1 MSVVIAV
8 KEGNRVWFGADTQS
22 TCDTDKY
29 NHLSCVD
36 YKVNKLENG
45 MVLSWTGAT
54 AMKQFIFAH
63 DEWFTPDE
71 KGRLTK
77 KHIVTKI
84 IPQIYQALDEEGMLE
99 KGDDG
104 YPPLMTG
111 TIFLAY
117 KDRLFEICRD
127 FEVIR
132 YEDYQASGSGA
143 RAVQYGLSRLDKT
156 KDVNEQLLHLLRISE
171 KHDSCVSAP
180 FIFIDTQDLKY
191 TVKEK

>member
-8 KEGNRVWFGADTQS
+8 KEGNRIWFGADTQS

-29 NHLSCVD
+29 NHLSSVD
-36 YKVNKLENG
+36 YKVNKMENG
-45 MVLSWTGAT
+45 VLLSWTGAT
-54 AMKQFIFAH
+54 LMKQFIFSH
-63 DEWFTPDE
+63 TEWFSLDE
-71 KGRLTK
+71 KGELTK

-84 IPQIYQALDEEGMLE
+84 IPQIYQALEEEDLLE
-99 KGDDG
+99 KGTDG

-111 TIFLAY
+111 TILMAY

-132 YEDYQASGSGA
+132 YEDYQASGCGSK
-143 RAVQYGLSRLDKT
+143 AVLYGLSKMDKT
-156 KDVNEQLLHLLRISE
+156 KDINEQILQLLRISE

-180 FIFIDTQDLKY
+180 FIFIDTQDLNY
-191 TVKEK
+191 TVKED